1 MAEISKRNFAPQ
13 LVGLG
18 GTGADIIAA
27 LLRNKDLLLP
37 LLKADGVRISC
48 MGLDVATAQVENMTA
63 AFDELKQELKARNIP
78 GDKVFLVAKSV
89 KFPTPEV
96 MFDFVRDYPS
106 FLSREG
112 SVAPANYKPWLS
124 SSIEIPPLAGGV
136 GRKRA
141 LAKAIYGLN
150 YHVLRLVSDA
160 ISSFKEHVV
169 SSTLQPIIFVIY
181 GMGGGSGSGMAL
193 DFVRHLR
200 REVGSGVPII
210 GLSILPCPGDDPPAK
225 GASAFAAMLEH
236 SLILD
241 RGNNTA
247 VTRKL
252 GQGYENPFNAFFTMP
267 LGPAFG
273 QGKGLLYAHKT
284 IDQAVGDVL
293 IRCLNFDP
301 ADLLAN
307 IGANV
312 DLGGQWVHTLSTV
325 SISYPVQEYIDL
337 TQSYLER
344 LGKITGLR
352 KEKKE
357 LYRGAHITETGGIRK
372 LLDSCRAE
380 LADIYRLWL
389 TRRGRYDPEKF
400 PESLRNMIYEDRSVD
415 ADFAVYIRGI
425 QDSVRAQMD
434 ELYQSV
440 KAIGLGAP
448 DGTLEARIR
457 KLLLEF
463 YDRAAEVSTKPHEF
477 EEKVPD
483 IMASLPEDLLTAHQL
498 TPRQVQLVRDVI
510 DLADIILDYISAVR
524 SYLEARKLADRLYRL
539 VESSEKSE
547 DRERAMAAIKKIQSP
562 ELVVLFSFISS
573 IQTPLSTEIKNM
585 DEYLTNCRRMKRLLL
600 EEERTA
606 EVLFRSVEEQRVLAE
621 AEKRRLTKDVQALR
635 RIFAPPGKKKLLES
649 KIGEVNQRIELLRQ
663 ELKERK
669 AEVDRISRKVKEY
682 ASIEKKF
689 ETNSEYRRLAAEVLD
704 LTNRYYE
711 KQNEL
716 RKDRGFYDRTG
727 ELTEDEQL
735 KIMRL
740 ILKGEQS
747 ALSQENI
754 LDQIVD
760 KEHLRR
766 YLVSVLNVF
775 RLPDTLGLTSDYRTD
790 FLWFTVVAPPGIW
803 NKELE
808 HDVTTALSGYVKGD
822 VSRTIYI
829 RQIESDDPWKVRFM
843 VVAAKA
849 LPKWLNY
856 YQDMKQL
863 YWGSSTGEKQMA
875 HSFLLEHG
883 VLIEEEDSAAIAR
896 MFGAPDSG
904 SAKGPGAAV

>member
-1 MAEISKRNFAPQ
+1 MADKSKRNFAPQ

-18 GTGADIIAA
+18 GTGADIIASM
-27 LLRNKDLLLP
+27 LRNKGLMLP
-37 LLKADGVRISC
+37 LMRTDGIRVSC
-48 MGLDVATAQVENMTA
+48 LGLDVATAQIENLSA
-63 AFDELKQELKARNIP
+63 AYDEFKQEMKSKNIP
-78 GDKVFLVAKSV
+78 SDKLFLVSKAV

-96 MFDFVRDYPS
+96 MFDFVRDYRS
-106 FLSREG
+106 FLSKEG
-112 SVAPANYKPWLS
+112 SVDEPNYKPWLS
-124 SSIEIPPLAGGV
+124 SAIDIPPLAGGV

-160 ISSFKEHVV
+160 ISAFKEHVV
-169 SSTLQPIIFVIY
+169 SSTLQPVIFVIY
-181 GMGGGSGSGMAL
+181 GLGGGSGSGMAL
-193 DFVRHLR
+193 DFARHLR
-200 REVGSGVPII
+200 KEVGSGVPII
-210 GLSILPCPGDDPPAK
+210 GLAILPCPGDDPPAK
-225 GASAFAAMLEH
+225 GASAYAAMVEH
-236 SLILD
+236 SLVLD
-241 RGNNTA
+241 RKNNGM
-247 VTRKL
+247 VTGKW
-252 GQGYENPFNAFFTMP
+252 GAGYENPFNAFFFMP

-273 QGKGLLYAHKT
+273 QGKGLLYAHQT
-284 IDQAVGDVL
+284 IDEAVGDII

-312 DLGGQWVHTLSTV
+312 DLEGLWMHSLSTV

-337 TQSYLER
+337 TQSYLDK
-344 LGKITGLR
+344 LDKLTGLR

-357 LYRGAHITETGGIRK
+357 LYGGTHITETGGVRK

-380 LADIYRLWL
+380 LSDIYRLWL

-400 PESLRNMIYEDRSVD
+400 PELLRNLIYEDRSVE

-425 QDSVRAQMD
+425 QDSVKGQLD

-463 YDRAAEVSTKPHEF
+463 YERASEVGSKTHEF
-477 EEKVPD
+477 EEKVPE
-483 IMASLPEDLLTAHQL
+483 ILSSLPEDLLTAHQL
-498 TPRQVQLVRDVI
+498 TARQVQLVRDVG
-510 DLADIILDYISAVR
+510 DLATIILDYIAALR
-524 SYLEARKLADRLYRL
+524 AYLEARKLADKLYRL

-547 DRERAMAAIKKIQSP
+547 DRGKALVAIKKISSP

-573 IQTPLSTEIKNM
+573 IHCPLATEIKNM
-585 DEYLTNCRRMKRLLL
+585 DEYLTNCRRMRRMLS
-600 EEERTA
+600 EEERA
-606 EVLFRSVEEQRVLAE
+606 AQVLFQSMEEQDILAG
-621 AEKRRLTKDVQALR
+621 AEKKRLQKDIQGLR
-635 RIFAPPGKKKLLES
+635 PIFSAPGKKKMLEARLR
-649 KIGEVNQRIELLRQ
+649 EVEQRIDLVRQ
-663 ELKERK
+663 EMEERK
-669 AEVDRISRKVKEY
+669 AEVDRVAGKVKEY

-689 ETNSEYRRLAAEVLD
+689 EANSDYRKLAGEVLD

-711 KQNEL
+711 KQGDL

-727 ELTEDEQL
+727 ELTEGEQL
-735 KIMRL
+735 KIMQL

-747 ALSQENI
+747 ALNRENI
-754 LDQIVD
+754 LNQIVD
-760 KEHLRR
+760 QEHLRR
-766 YLVSVLNVF
+766 YLVSVMNVF
-775 RLPDTLGLTSDYRTD
+775 RLPDTLGVTPEYRSD
-790 FLWFTVVAPPGIW
+790 FIWFTVVAPAGIW

-822 VSRTIYI
+822 VSRTVYI

-843 VVAAKA
+843 VVAAKSK
-849 LPKWLNY
+849 PRWLGS
-856 YQDMKQL
+856 YQDMRQL
-863 YWGSSTGEKQMA
+863 YFSSSAGEKHMA

-883 VLIEEEDSAAIAR
+883 VALEDDEAAAIAK
-896 MFGAPDSG
+896 MAGSPDTSG
-904 SAKGPGAAV
+904 QV